1 MDQKKSYNYIAETLR
16 LLRVQA
22 DFSQQNV
29 ADILNINRSTYTYYE
44 TGKTTPDVRTLYKI
58 SKIFGVPIEIFF
70 PDEEKASFFEDPVWS
85 NEKQRPKKTVSADPK
100 KVGDLSS
107 QERSLIALLRSDDR
121 LNAEDLLGFLKKR
134 LQEEDEK

>member
-1 MDQKKSYNYIAETLR
+1 MEQKKSYNYIAETLR
-16 LLRVQA
+16 LLRVQS

-58 SKIFGVPIEIFF
+58 SKIFNVPIEVFF
-70 PDEEKASFFEDPVWS
+70 PDEEKASFFEDPVWA
-85 NEKQRPKKTVSADPK
+85 NDKHRPKKTVSADPK

-107 QERSLIALLRSDDR
+107 QERSLIALLRAEDR
-121 LNAEDLLGFLKKR
+121 LSAEDLLNFLKNR
-134 LQEEDEK
+134 LQEED